1 MDKKVLSE
9 YIDAC
14 KLVEETEQ
22 EIKNIRKKKIP
33 SMLGNVKGSNPEFPY
48 QPQNFHISGAEFDY
62 GDDRNLR
69 RLEKALTE
77 RKEKAEE
84 IKAQTEEWMNTIPMR
99 MQRIIK
105 YKIFQ
110 GLTWEET
117 AARIGRKATGEGIR
131 KELDRF
137 FEEK

>member
-1 MDKKVLSE
+1 MDKKILSE

-14 KLVEETEQ
+14 ELVEETEQ

-33 SMLGNVKGSNPEFPY
+33 SILGNVKGSNPEFPY
-48 QPQNFHISGAEFDY
+48 QPKNFYISGAEFDY

-84 IKAQTEEWMNTIPMR
+84 IKVQTEEWMNTIPMR

-110 GLTWEET
+110 GLTWGET
-117 AARIGRKATGEGIR
+117 AEKIGRKATGDSIR
-131 KELDRF
+131 MEMERF
-137 FEEK
+137 FKEK